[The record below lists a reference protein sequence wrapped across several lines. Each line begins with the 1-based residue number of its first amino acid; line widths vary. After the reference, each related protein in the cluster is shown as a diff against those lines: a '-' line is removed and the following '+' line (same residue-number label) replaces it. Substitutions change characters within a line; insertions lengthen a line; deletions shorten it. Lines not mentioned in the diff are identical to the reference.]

1 MQGPSQTLST
11 QSLLHL
17 HGIRLQIANKE
28 TQQRQQFALV
38 QQPHLCIKTGQIGSQ
53 KKKKKKTYF
62 QIVSFILNISQ
73 PLGRH
78 GASLHSSGQP
88 NIVQKLEEFC
98 QGSCSRDGRVGT
110 ASQDCPDLRT
120 VFLLTWGPKGG
131 RRLDEGAFPGRGH
144 ILQMGYGWKNGVS
157 RSMEGI
163 FATSL
168 MADLKPQWCLSI
180 PRPQL

>member
-1 MQGPSQTLST
+1 MGS
-11 QSLLHL
+11 
-17 HGIRLQIANKE
+17 GCKLQIKKPSNASSLHWCSNHIC
-28 TQQRQQFALV
+28 ALKLV
-38 QQPHLCIKTGQIGSQ
+38 RLEV
-53 KKKKKKTYF
+53 KKRRKKNYF

-78 GASLHSSGQP
+78 GAPLHSSGQP

-157 RSMEGI
+157 KSMEGI